1 METRLGSQ
9 NISALPKQSTKEAA
23 WVQGLSFRAPRQL
36 PQLPTG
42 PAANPTLN
50 QSLPSS
56 REQRCH
62 KHGRFRQCARSSGDS
77 GTLGFCFC
85 FFCFLHS
92 HTSGRQPA
100 AHTALSGNH
109 PSARHTAN
117 ATLRHP
123 SAFQT
128 SGLRRMRW
136 GKERD
141 TISARVWALLGSI
154 RLPQS
159 LSCLF
164 RPYFSQRHWADAHI
178 HTHSPI
184 TVGFRLPQIGTVCNQ
199 NYNHG
204 LQILKKKV

>member
-50 QSLPSS
+50 HSLPST

-77 GTLGFCFC
+77 RTLLFFGILTPPDGSQPLTRHYPEITRQRGTPQTQPSVIH
-85 FFCFLHS
+85 LHFRPLAWDGWGGERS
-92 HTSGRQPA
+92 V
-100 AHTALSGNH
+100 
-109 PSARHTAN
+109 
-117 ATLRHP
+117 TLLVP
-123 SAFQT
+123 
-128 SGLRRMRW
+128 
-136 GKERD
+136 
-141 TISARVWALLGSI
+141 RVWALLGSI

-164 RPYFSQRHWADAHI
+164 RLYFS
-178 HTHSPI
+178 
-184 TVGFRLPQIGTVCNQ
+184 
-199 NYNHG
+199 
-204 LQILKKKV
+204 